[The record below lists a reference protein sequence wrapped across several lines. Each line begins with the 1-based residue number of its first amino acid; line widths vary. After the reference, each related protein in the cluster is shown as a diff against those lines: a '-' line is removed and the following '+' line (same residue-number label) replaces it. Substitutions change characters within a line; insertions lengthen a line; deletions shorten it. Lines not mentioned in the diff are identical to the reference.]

1 MAADTHAESAGEHDH
16 GSAGDDAH
24 AHDDHAVHDDSNS
37 LELSAA
43 AKKNLGLTAE
53 FLQPI
58 ELATYRR
65 TISIPAIIAARPGRS
80 QIQVSTPLTG
90 VVTHVHAV
98 SGEAVTPGMLLFEI
112 QLTHEELV
120 TAQTDFLKTLG
131 ELDVEKQEI
140 ARLEGVA
147 ESGAISGRNLIER
160 KYSQDKL
167 TATLKALREALKL
180 HGLSDRQVDEI
191 EKNRRLLR
199 SLQIV
204 APDIDRHD
212 HAEELHLSGIP
223 AIPVSL
229 TKDEVHNHV
238 HEKSQQHDES
248 STLAASDP
256 QSPRPLVIGDL
267 VVIKGQSVK
276 AGDKLCIVS
285 DYETL
290 FIEGQ
295 AFDQDAPAINTLVE
309 RNWSLTALIPG
320 ENANESLA
328 GLKLAHLGSEVDLHA
343 RTLSLFVELPNR
355 LIRDV
360 MNDSKQRFVTWKYR
374 PGQRLQLQVPVEEWT
389 DQIVLPVDAVAIEG
403 PEAFVFQQNGSHF
416 DRVGVHV
423 IHRDQTH
430 VVVANDG
437 TLFPG
442 DVVAL
447 RSAHQMQMAIK
458 NKSGTG
464 ADPHAGHN
472 H

>member
-1 MAADTHAESAGEHDH
+1 M
-16 GSAGDDAH
+16 
-24 AHDDHAVHDDSNS
+24 
-37 LELSAA
+37 
-43 AKKNLGLTAE
+43 
-53 FLQPI
+53 
-58 ELATYRR
+58 
-65 TISIPAIIAARPGRS
+65 
-80 QIQVSTPLTG
+80 
-90 VVTHVHAV
+90 
-98 SGEAVTPGMLLFEI
+98 
-112 QLTHEELV
+112 
-120 TAQTDFLKTLG
+120 
-131 ELDVEKQEI
+131 
-140 ARLEGVA
+140 
-147 ESGAISGRNLIER
+147 
-160 KYSQDKL
+160 
-167 TATLKALREALKL
+167 
-180 HGLSDRQVDEI
+180 
-191 EKNRRLLR
+191 
-199 SLQIV
+199 

-212 HAEELHLSGIP
+212 HPEELHLSGIP

-229 TKDEVHNHV
+229 TKDETHH
-238 HEKSQQHDES
+238 HGDEKSQQHREAG
-248 STLAASDP
+248 TLAASDP
-256 QSPRPLVIGDL
+256 PSPRPLVIGDL

-276 AGDKLCIVS
+276 AGDKLCVVS

-295 AFDQDAPAINTLVE
+295 AFDQDAAAVNTLVE
-309 RNWSLTALIPG
+309 NNWSLTALIPG
-320 ENANESLA
+320 ETANEPLA
-328 GLKLAHLGSEVDLHA
+328 GLKLEHLGSEVDLHA
-343 RTLSLFVELPNR
+343 RTLSIFVELPNR

-389 DQIVLPVDAVAIEG
+389 DQIVLPVDAVAMEG

-430 VVVANDG
+430 VVIANDG